1 MRWWPWGAESL
12 LTRHSSPPHRI
23 PINEWPPLTPLTQR
37 IGLASHGWRGNLIKY
52 AIAQLRGLEN
62 SHSVPPSCHLFS
74 CLFLA
79 VLGLCCCAQA
89 FSSCGEQGL
98 LCSCCAQASHCG
110 GFSCCGTMGSRCTS
124 LAALH
129 HIKSFRPGIKPVSSA
144 LAGGFLTTGPPRK
157 SPSIP
162 FFA

>member
-1 MRWWPWGAESL
+1 MRWWPWGAKSL
-12 LTRHSSPPHRI
+12 LTRHSSPLHPI
-23 PINEWPPLTPLTQR
+23 PINERPPLTPLTQR

-52 AIAQLRGLEN
+52 VIAQLRGLEF

-74 CLFLA
+74 YLFLA

-98 LCSCCAQASHCG
+98 LCSCCTQASHCG
-110 GFSCCGTMGSRCTS
+110 GFSRCGAWALVHELSF
-124 LAALH
+124 LA
-129 HIKSFRPGIKPVSSA
+129 S
-144 LAGGFLTTGPPRK
+144 LAGGFLTTGPPGK

-162 FFA
+162 FLA